1 MKIFSSYTLR
11 PGCTAEAAKRFL
23 AGQATPP
30 AGLKLI
36 GRWHKT
42 DGTGGYSVFEAE
54 NLATVYEFSVSW
66 TDVLEIHDHVVV
78 EDAEIGPALARVFGK

>member
-11 PGCTAEAAKRFL
+11 PGCTKEAAQRFL

-30 AGLKLI
+30 AGVKLV

-42 DGTGGYSVFEAE
+42 DGTGGYSVFETD
-54 NLATVYEFSVSW
+54 NPATVYEFTMTW
-66 TDVLEIHDHVVV
+66 TDVLEIHDHLVI
-78 EDAEIGPALARVFGK
+78 EDAEAGATLAKVFGK